1 MAGWQRAQTVY
12 HSIAHSQLEITTPL
26 GKRTWIKLGQGDT
39 HLSQR
44 RDRRGTYI
52 SDMREGGLG
61 LVMDQNEMVI
71 KRTAGGFL
79 EPVDCS
85 VVRTL
90 WSHQGFLIHER
101 EWFGVNM
108 VAQHKKAWRIAQYLL
123 PLMLA
128 VSCRPMLQKV
138 CESMGLFKVLL

>member
-1 MAGWQRAQTVY
+1 MDQIRARG
-12 HSIAHSQLEITTPL
+12 HAFITAERSERAEETN
-26 GKRTWIKLGQGDT
+26 
-39 HLSQR
+39 
-44 RDRRGTYI
+44 I
-52 SDMREGGLG
+52 SDMREGGLS
-61 LVMDQNEMVI
+61 LVMDQDEMVI

-108 VAQHKKAWRIAQYLL
+108 LAQHKKAWRIAQYLL

-128 VSCRPMLQKV
+128 VSCRPMLQSPWICLKSC
-138 CESMGLFKVLL
+138 CE